1 MDSTP
6 IVLAHEPPFRI
17 GEAQVRPPT
26 REIVFSGHESIIEPR
41 VMQMLVALHRADG
54 AVVSKDDLLQAC
66 WGGRIV
72 GEDAINRVA
81 SRLRGVAEKDAGRQ
95 FRVDTITKV
104 GYRLV
109 PSDAAVSRQHAIRFG
124 RRELVRAGGAAGAV
138 ALAGAAWLW
147 LARDRLPGEAG
158 QLFDEAQD
166 ALVDGS
172 VEQTSH
178 AVAKLRRAVQLAPDS
193 GAAWGLLAL
202 AYERHG
208 RLAPE
213 SERRE
218 LVARGI
224 VAAKRSLALERRQP
238 DALAALVLAMPEYRN
253 WLAFERACRA
263 ALQDH
268 PAHLELQVALRHV
281 LAQVGRFNEGLEVL
295 DRALERYP
303 QSPRLHVDRIESLT
317 ILGRLDEA
325 ESAIDRAYSLW
336 PRDYSVWFR
345 RVYYLHGNGRNA
357 EAAAMV
363 EDRANRPVGI
373 PDWKFDL
380 TGLQVKSVGS
390 GDRAKIREALD
401 ASEESARRGVG
412 FMENAAIFAASVGD
426 LDMAF
431 RMLNALY
438 FNREFPGND
447 ARWSTEQAMFTGRER
462 ETSILFFPQLAGL
475 RRDPRYRALTRE
487 IGLDEYWRLS
497 DSRPEI

>member
-81 SRLRGVAEKDAGRQ
+81 SRLRGVAEK
-95 FRVDTITKV
+95 
-104 GYRLV
+104 
-109 PSDAAVSRQHAIRFG
+109 
-124 RRELVRAGGAAGAV
+124 
-138 ALAGAAWLW
+138 
-147 LARDRLPGEAG
+147 
-158 QLFDEAQD
+158 
-166 ALVDGS
+166 
-172 VEQTSH
+172 
-178 AVAKLRRAVQLAPDS
+178 
-193 GAAWGLLAL
+193 
-202 AYERHG
+202 
-208 RLAPE
+208 
-213 SERRE
+213 
-218 LVARGI
+218 
-224 VAAKRSLALERRQP
+224 
-238 DALAALVLAMPEYRN
+238 
-253 WLAFERACRA
+253 
-263 ALQDH
+263 
-268 PAHLELQVALRHV
+268 LQVALRHV